1 MSENLELWAVS
12 GRFIDDHEETL
23 YLVWGKSVA
32 DAEGKF
38 KKILAETEKK
48 MRSVALD
55 EIDEADIF
63 VFSRTKVGVMLDGIF
78 CLERAIT
85 DDWSDS
91 CMEARFPKPKI

>member
-1 MSENLELWAVS
+1 M
-12 GRFIDDHEETL
+12 
-23 YLVWGKSVA
+23 A